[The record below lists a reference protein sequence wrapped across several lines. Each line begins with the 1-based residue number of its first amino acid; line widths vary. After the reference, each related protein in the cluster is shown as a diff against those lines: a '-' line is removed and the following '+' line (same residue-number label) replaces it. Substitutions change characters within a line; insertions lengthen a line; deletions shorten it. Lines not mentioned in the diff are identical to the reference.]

1 MKRGG
6 VNVIFR
12 DLLLGLIGILVMVVF
27 IVLLQVSPEKQAD
40 EGVTPP
46 GNVTVF
52 ITWPAGDTDIDLWV
66 TGPGEPYPVGY
77 SNKGGVLWNLL
88 RDDLGS
94 FPDLSGINME
104 SSYSRG
110 SPAGEY
116 IVNLHCFRCSVLPQ
130 KVNVEVSSSKAVAGA
145 AKGTTLIATATVELK
160 ANGQERTALR
170 FTLDG
175 KGDLVP
181 GSINSVFKELRAAG
195 KQPPTGGFGQ

>member
-1 MKRGG
+1 MKRSGPNI
-6 VNVIFR
+6 VFR

-27 IVLLQVSPEKQAD
+27 VVLLQVSPAKKAN

-46 GNVTVF
+46 GNVTAF

-66 TGPGEPYPVGY
+66 TGPGEPFPVGY

-110 SPAGEY
+110 APPGEW
-116 IVNLHCFRCSVLPQ
+116 IINVHCFRCAVLPQ
-130 KVNVEVSSSKAVAGA
+130 KVNVEVSSSKAATGS
-145 AKGTTLIATATVELK
+145 AKGTAIIATATVELK
-160 ANGQERTALR
+160 SNGQERTAIR
-170 FTLDG
+170 FTLDA

-181 GSINSVFKELRAAG
+181 GSLNSVFRELRAAG
-195 KQPPTGGFGQ
+195 KQPAPGGFGQ